1 MIIIWPHAVVNNI
14 NPLCM
19 TMHHIILQPWRSTS
33 QVFFSCQELIN
44 LLFPG
49 RGYSLKCKGM
59 AKIMREFIRIS
70 ISVDFVVGLF
80 QLICVNIV
88 KSITNDMYTYTLFW
102 QTPWPQI
109 YIYIVCILHMSF
121 RQNAQKYWWN
131 PHKCHF
137 MQIWFR
143 TFFLLAELWWT
154 FRPMGL
160 MHFL

>member
-1 MIIIWPHAVVNNI
+1 
-14 NPLCM
+14 
-19 TMHHIILQPWRSTS
+19 MHHIILHPWRSTS

-59 AKIMREFIRIS
+59 AKIMKEFIRIFNFCGFRCWVIS
-70 ISVDFVVGLF
+70 IYLCYHCVKHY
-80 QLICVNIV
+80 QLHGHCFDRLLCH
-88 KSITNDMYTYTLFW
+88 KFTYTLSF
-102 QTPWPQI
+102 
-109 YIYIVCILHMSF
+109 ILSF
-121 RQNAQKYWWN
+121 RQNAQEYSWN
-131 PHKCHF
+131 LHKCHF

-143 TFFLLAELWWT
+143 TYFLLAELWWT